1 MWYRYDLTV
10 PRGTE
15 KADTERKPIQLPE
28 GVVTK
33 VRVRFPPGPRGQ
45 VFTAV
50 FQGVHKMWPRGYGT
64 AEEPPVAI
72 PALPGGIDRPG
83 APSWAWGDDE
93 SIEMDEY
100 VKNIKGWHYTLE
112 GYAPDTSYDHTI
124 WWDFNILEKEYAET
138 WGPIQELVRLLK
150 DLIGL

>member
-1 MWYRYDLTV
+1 MWYRYYLTV

-15 KADTERKPIQLPE
+15 KTAPVRKEIELPE

-50 FQGVHKMWPRGYGT
+50 FQGTHKMWPRGEGNY
-64 AEEPPVAI
+64 
-72 PALPGGIDRPG
+72 
-83 APSWAWGDDE
+83 AWGDDE
-93 SIEMDEY
+93 PIEMSEH
-100 VKNIKGWHYTLE
+100 VRNITGWHYFME
-112 GYAPDTSYDHTI
+112 GYAPLTSYDHTI
-124 WWDFNILEKEYAET
+124 WWDFNVLEKEYAET

-150 DLIGL
+150 DVIGL

>member
-1 MWYRYDLTV
+1 MWYRYFLTV

-15 KADTERKPIQLPE
+15 KGETVRARKEIGLPE
-28 GVVTK
+28 GVITK

-50 FQGVHKMWPRGYGT
+50 FQGAHKMWPRGEGN
-64 AEEPPVAI
+64 
-72 PALPGGIDRPG
+72 
-83 APSWAWGDDE
+83 WAWGDDE
-93 SIEMDEY
+93 PIEMSEH

-112 GYAPDTSYDHTI
+112 GYAPDTSYNHTI
-124 WWDFNILEKEYAET
+124 WWDFNVLETEYAET
-138 WGPIQELVRLLK
+138 WRPIQELVKLLK